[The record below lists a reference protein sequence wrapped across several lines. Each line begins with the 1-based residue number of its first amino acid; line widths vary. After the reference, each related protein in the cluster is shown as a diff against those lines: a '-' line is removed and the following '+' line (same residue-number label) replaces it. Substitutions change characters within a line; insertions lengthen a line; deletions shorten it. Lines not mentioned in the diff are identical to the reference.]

1 MKVPDQKRL
10 SLYVNTTFKLFKS
23 WMADTREL
31 QKLIDTFSILD
42 MSDEKMRRK
51 IYEKFLPFVH
61 KVLKEKGLDTTAKKK
76 ASIDQISPAIVSG
89 IKNSHELVQLVNTKR
104 IRNVKDDLIDIQD
117 GYEKLH
123 TLIQEDIEL
132 PLIRKAIWKQIQQL
146 RNKLVDILDKVLKH

>member
-1 MKVPDQKRL
+1 MPDQKRL

-76 ASIDQISPAIVSG
+76 ASIDQISTAIDSG

>member
-1 MKVPDQKRL
+1 M
-10 SLYVNTTFKLFKS
+10 YVNTTFKLFKS

-76 ASIDQISPAIVSG
+76 ASIDQISTAIDSG

>member
-1 MKVPDQKRL
+1 
-10 SLYVNTTFKLFKS
+10 
-23 WMADTREL
+23 MADTREL

-76 ASIDQISPAIVSG
+76 ASIDQISTAIDSG